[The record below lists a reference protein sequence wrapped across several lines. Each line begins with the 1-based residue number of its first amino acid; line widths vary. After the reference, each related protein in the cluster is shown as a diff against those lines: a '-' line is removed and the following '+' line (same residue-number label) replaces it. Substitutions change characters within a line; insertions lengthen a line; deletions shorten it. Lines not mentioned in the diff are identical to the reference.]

1 MSKNVIMDEAL
12 MPAAHSSKC
21 PPLLKG
27 DIILAEKEWPE
38 KLYNVNSGAVRWL
51 FRHPLTGLIESVQE
65 QISPSEP
72 IGAIALLQGMPCEHA
87 IASTPLKADSLSPDA
102 WLEEL
107 HIKPSLWPK
116 LQPFELLQGL
126 QLECAELPWRELNLP
141 RFGIALCNAL
151 ELLPPLWAVTQK
163 DLCDLTK
170 PSQESAIWIGS
181 GQITALFFKALQ
193 HCSANE
199 LNQLAQLSHT
209 IPLRLYRLR
218 KADPIA
224 LEDRPLWLA
233 QLARREFASSST
245 AAAATPPPLHFS
257 DQAALTSI
265 AIDAIELDLLHA
277 DDTLPAVVAL
287 LLMAA
292 QACQIS
298 PRTQR
303 LLRSQALLDKQ
314 DEANTEP
321 LSLFTRLSLLASLT
335 ELRLLQQPATYRG
348 LLIDRKPFFAP
359 HPQSGNLCLWQ
370 PREGL
375 RFALFDPTSKATS
388 PEYLNLLQLSNG
400 LQPVLSVE
408 ADPTSNGERFNFSW
422 FFPELARHK
431 LALTIILVSS
441 LFIQILQL
449 ANPLII
455 QQIIDLVLNDRSLKT
470 LYSMGFLLI
479 VLAFFQSVLTGLRAI
494 LFTETT
500 NRIDVRMGTRIIDHL
515 LHLPISYFDKR
526 PVGEVSTR
534 VGELENIRSFLTGQA
549 LTVFLDVLFGVI
561 YIVVMLIYSVPLTI
575 AALATVPIS
584 VMLAVVFSP
593 IIKAKIDDRSVA
605 YAKTSSFL
613 VEHLAGIM
621 TVKSQNIEDLT
632 RVNWRRRYI
641 DFVQKGFSL
650 ASIGTIVGETNNF
663 LNLLSGV
670 LVMFVGAV
678 LVIDGKLSLGQLIAF
693 RIISGYVTAPIMR
706 LSTLW
711 QSVQELSVS
720 VQRLADIVE
729 SRSEPQAQK
738 SRFALPPVKG
748 EVELVNLSF
757 KYPETNDL
765 VIKRLNHTIPAGSFV
780 GVVGSSGS
788 GKSTLMKL
796 LPLIYIPSGGTIL
809 VDGYDILK
817 VDLDSLRSQ
826 IGIVPQEPLLFAGT
840 VWDNLTVGSP
850 GATQQAVEEA
860 VRAAEAYEFIM
871 QMPDGFESEVGERG
885 GRLSGGQRQ
894 RLSIARALLI
904 NPSLL
909 ILDEATSALD
919 YRTEAAVCRNL
930 FRLLRG
936 RTVLFVTHRLATIR
950 HADEILM
957 MDRGLIAEHGTYDE
971 LIAKGCLFAALS
983 GCQNK
988 DEVIS

>member
-1 MSKNVIMDEAL
+1 
-12 MPAAHSSKC
+12 
-21 PPLLKG
+21 
-27 DIILAEKEWPE
+27 
-38 KLYNVNSGAVRWL
+38 
-51 FRHPLTGLIESVQE
+51 
-65 QISPSEP
+65 
-72 IGAIALLQGMPCEHA
+72 
-87 IASTPLKADSLSPDA
+87 
-102 WLEEL
+102 
-107 HIKPSLWPK
+107 
-116 LQPFELLQGL
+116 
-126 QLECAELPWRELNLP
+126 
-141 RFGIALCNAL
+141 
-151 ELLPPLWAVTQK
+151 
-163 DLCDLTK
+163 
-170 PSQESAIWIGS
+170 
-181 GQITALFFKALQ
+181 
-193 HCSANE
+193 
-199 LNQLAQLSHT
+199 
-209 IPLRLYRLR
+209 
-218 KADPIA
+218 
-224 LEDRPLWLA
+224 
-233 QLARREFASSST
+233 
-245 AAAATPPPLHFS
+245 
-257 DQAALTSI
+257 
-265 AIDAIELDLLHA
+265 
-277 DDTLPAVVAL
+277 
-287 LLMAA
+287 
-292 QACQIS
+292 
-298 PRTQR
+298 
-303 LLRSQALLDKQ
+303 
-314 DEANTEP
+314 
-321 LSLFTRLSLLASLT
+321 
-335 ELRLLQQPATYRG
+335 
-348 LLIDRKPFFAP
+348 
-359 HPQSGNLCLWQ
+359 
-370 PREGL
+370 
-375 RFALFDPTSKATS
+375 
-388 PEYLNLLQLSNG
+388 
-400 LQPVLSVE
+400 
-408 ADPTSNGERFNFSW
+408 
-422 FFPELARHK
+422 
-431 LALTIILVSS
+431 
-441 LFIQILQL
+441 
-449 ANPLII
+449 
-455 QQIIDLVLNDRSLKT
+455 
-470 LYSMGFLLI
+470 
-479 VLAFFQSVLTGLRAI
+479 
-494 LFTETT
+494 
-500 NRIDVRMGTRIIDHL
+500 MGTRIIDHL

-534 VGELENIRSFLTGQA
+534 IGELENIRSFLTGQA
-549 LTVFLDVLFGVI
+549 LTVFLDVIFGMI

-575 AALATVPIS
+575 AALATVPVS

-593 IIKAKIDDRSVA
+593 IIKANIDDRSVA

-632 RVNWRRRYI
+632 RVNWRRRYV
-641 DFVQKGFSL
+641 DFVQKGFRL

-670 LVMFVGAV
+670 LVIFVGAV

-720 VQRLADIVE
+720 VQRLADVVE

-748 EVELVNLSF
+748 KIEFINLSF

-765 VIKRLNHTIPAGSFV
+765 VIKRLNHTISAGSFV

-796 LPLIYIPSGGTIL
+796 LPLIYTPSGGSIL

-826 IGIVPQEPLLFAGT
+826 IGIVPQEPLLFAGS

-850 GATQQAVEEA
+850 GASQESVEEA

-894 RLSIARALLI
+894 RLSIARALLS

-930 FRLLRG
+930 FRMLRG

-957 MDRGLIAEHGTYDE
+957 MDRGLIAENGSYDE

-988 DEVIS
+988 DQGIS